1 MNARP
6 GTLLAVAVV
15 ATSLALG
22 TFTLAVGRVDIGVQ
36 LVQSGVYVQIASV
49 AHDSPA
55 QLEGFVPGMIV
66 VSINNTT
73 LLRLPQY
80 TYPDGTPVPP
90 PIATPEPAP
99 TPSPAVSSPAPSAG
113 PSPDGSPT
121 ASNPTSSAAASS
133 PVASPGSSPSPVSSA
148 SPVPSQSSLASPE
161 PTTTLAPTPAR
172 EATPTSEPTPL
183 ANAVPGGAVD
193 NGGGT
198 GGAVANPTDGPTPV
212 LDPPVPTPA
221 QIDPTTLNNLLTSG
235 ISELQAITPF
245 NLEHESG
252 GNGWTITYLGGNYVY
267 GLPTRLLFALLAGCL
282 ILAAGVWL
290 LASGRAGASVR
301 PLAVPLAV
309 ATATPFLVW
318 PLLATWF
325 GPAVALAGVL
335 LPLGMVPL
343 ADALAER
350 IQELEIRRAV
360 RIITAA
366 TATGAIVIGLMRLGL
381 DASNFTADWARLL
394 LVGAIPLV
402 PGVAAA
408 VPIARTASLEP
419 GAGAGPVRS
428 AELAVAGA
436 TPVLSLAT
444 MAFLNPL
451 LLPLSAWLAGIA
463 VAGRFTVRP
472 LARLLSRAQLQ
483 RDLVVAAT
491 EAERARVAADIHD
504 DALQELTLLVRR
516 LDGAGDAEG
525 AAMGRGVIERLRAI
539 CGDLRLPLLDDLGVG
554 PALDWL
560 VRRIETLAGGEVRL
574 ERSDGVRPPPDV
586 ELAFFRVAQEALANA
601 ARHGKPPIVVR
612 YHATEDGAVLSVD
625 DAGPGIAPG
634 AADLAERAGRFGLL
648 NMRQRAEQIDAILDV
663 RPWPGGGTHVG
674 LQWRPH

>member
-1 MNARP
+1 MNSRP
-6 GTLLAVAVV
+6 GTLLAVGVV
-15 ATSLALG
+15 AASLTFGTLAL
-22 TFTLAVGRVDIGVQ
+22 VIGRVDTGVQ
-36 LVQSGVYVQIASV
+36 LVQEGAYVRIASV
-49 AHDSPA
+49 ADDSPA

-66 VSINNTT
+66 VSVNDTP

-80 TYPDGTPVPP
+80 AYPDVTPTPEP
-90 PIATPEPAP
+90 TATPEPTP
-99 TPSPAVSSPAPSAG
+99 TPSFAASSAPSAG
-113 PSPDGSPT
+113 PSPEAAPT
-121 ASNPTSSAAASS
+121 ASGPTSSAAAAS
-133 PVASPGSSPSPVSSA
+133 PAASPGSSLSTQTSA
-148 SPVPSQSSLASPE
+148 SPAPTQSSLASPE
-161 PTTTLAPTPAR
+161 PTPPPGPTP
-172 EATPTSEPTPL
+172 PP
-183 ANAVPGGAVD
+183 NAMPGAAID
-193 NGGGT
+193 NAGGT
-198 GGAVANPTDGPTPV
+198 GGAVAHPAGGPTPV
-212 LDPPVPTPA
+212 LDPPVPTPIE
-221 QIDPTTLNNLLTSG
+221 IDPTTFDHLLARG
-235 ISELQAITPF
+235 VWRLQAITPF
-245 NLEHESG
+245 NLEHDSG
-252 GNGWTITYLGGNYVY
+252 AITYLGGNYVP
-267 GLPTRLLFALLAGCL
+267 GFPIRLFFVLLVGCL
-282 ILAAGVWL
+282 IAGAGAWL

-350 IQELEIRRAV
+350 IGEVEVRRAV

-366 TATGAIVIGLMRLGL
+366 TATGAVVIGFMRLGL
-381 DASNFTADWARLL
+381 DASNFTADWARFL

-408 VPIARTASLEP
+408 IPIARTASLEP

-451 LLPLSAWLAGIA
+451 LLPLSAWLAAIA

-634 AADLAERAGRFGLL
+634 AADLAEHAGRFGLL

>member
-6 GTLLAVAVV
+6 GTLVAIAVV
-15 ATSLALG
+15 ATSL
-22 TFTLAVGRVDIGVQ
+22 TFGLLALAVGRVDIGVQ
-36 LVQSGVYVQIASV
+36 LVQDGAYVRIVSV

-66 VSINNTT
+66 VSINGTP

-80 TYPDGTPVPP
+80 AYPDVTPTPEP
-90 PIATPEPAP
+90 TATPEPTP
-99 TPSPAVSSPAPSAG
+99 TPSPAASSAPSAG
-113 PSPDGSPT
+113 PPDGSPT
-121 ASNPTSSAAASS
+121 ASGPTSSAAA
-133 PVASPGSSPSPVSSA
+133 ASPGASPSAETSA
-148 SPVPSQSSLASPE
+148 SPPAPSPLASPE
-161 PTTTLAPTPAR
+161 ATTTRAPTP
-172 EATPTSEPTPL
+172 TPEPTPPP
-183 ANAVPGGAVD
+183 NAVPGGAI
-193 NGGGT
+193 NNAGGTGGGT
-198 GGAVANPTDGPTPV
+198 GGPIPV
-212 LDPPVPTPA
+212 LDPPVPTPIE
-221 QIDPTTLNNLLTSG
+221 IDPTTFDNLRTFG
-235 ISELQAITPF
+235 ISELEAITPYS
-245 NLEHESG
+245 LEHGSG
-252 GNGWTITYLGGNYVY
+252 DGWTITYLGGNYVY
-267 GLPTRLLFALLAGCL
+267 GLPSRLFFVLIVGCL
-282 ILAAGVWL
+282 ILAGGVWL

-309 ATATPFLVW
+309 ATATPFLAW

-325 GPAVALAGVL
+325 GPAVAIAGVL

-350 IQELEIRRAV
+350 IQEVEVRRAV

-366 TATGAIVIGLMRLGL
+366 TATGAVVIGFMRLGL
-381 DASNFTADWARLL
+381 DADNFTADWARFL

-408 VPIARTASLEP
+408 IPIARTASLEP

-451 LLPLSAWLAGIA
+451 LLPLSAWLAAIA
-463 VAGRFTVRP
+463 MAGRFTVRP

-539 CGDLRLPLLDDLGVG
+539 CGDLRLPILDDLGVG

-574 ERSDGVRPPPDV
+574 ERNDGVRPPPDV

-612 YHATEDGAVLSVD
+612 YHATEDGVVLSID

-634 AADLAERAGRFGLL
+634 AADLAEHAGRFGLL

>member
-6 GTLLAVAVV
+6 GTLLAVAVA
-15 ATSLALG
+15 ATSL
-22 TFTLAVGRVDIGVQ
+22 TFGMVAMVIGRVDMGVQ
-36 LVQSGVYVQIASV
+36 LAQDGAYVRIVSV
-49 AHDSPA
+49 ADDSPA
-55 QLEGFVPGMIV
+55 QLEGFVPGMVV
-66 VSINNTT
+66 VSINDAT

-80 TYPDGTPVPP
+80 VYPEEYVYPDVIPTP
-90 PIATPEPAP
+90 I
-99 TPSPAVSSPAPSAG
+99 PSPATPSAPSAE
-113 PSPDGSPT
+113 PPPEGSP
-121 ASNPTSSAAASS
+121 STSGAPSAAGA
-133 PVASPGSSPSPVSSA
+133 ASPGASPSPVTSA
-148 SPVPSQSSLASPE
+148 SPAASQSAQASPE
-161 PTTTLAPTPAR
+161 PTPTPEAAGGDLDRLR
-172 EATPTSEPTPL
+172 EL
-183 ANAVPGGAVD
+183 GAD
-193 NGGGT
+193 GDGDG
-198 GGAVANPTDGPTPV
+198 VAEGPTPI
-212 LDPPVPTPA
+212 LDPPVPTPVE
-221 QIDPTTLNNLLTSG
+221 IDPATFHNLLAQNLYRL
-235 ISELQAITPF
+235 EAVTPY
-245 NLEHESG
+245 NLEHWSADT
-252 GNGWTITYLGGNYVY
+252 WAVTYLGRDYVHE
-267 GLPTRLLFALLAGCL
+267 LTWLSFVLLTGGCL
-282 ILAAGVWL
+282 ILGAGAWL
-290 LASGRAGASVR
+290 LARGRAGASVR

-309 ATATPFLVW
+309 ATATPFLTW

-325 GPAVALAGVL
+325 GPAVAVAGVL

-343 ADALAER
+343 ADALTER
-350 IQELEIRRAV
+350 IRETDLRHAV
-360 RIITAA
+360 RIVTAA
-366 TATGAIVIGLMRLGL
+366 TATGAVVIGFMRLGL
-381 DASNFTADWARLL
+381 DASNFMADGARYL

-408 VPIARTASLEP
+408 LPIDRTASLEP
-419 GAGAGPVRS
+419 GSGAGPVRS

-444 MAFLNPL
+444 MIFPNPL
-451 LLPLSAWLAGIA
+451 LLPLSAWLAAIA
-463 VAGRFTVRP
+463 MAGRFTVRP

-516 LDGAGDAEG
+516 LDGAGDVEG

-560 VRRIETLAGGEVRL
+560 VQRIETLAGGEVRL

-634 AADLAERAGRFGLL
+634 AADLAEHAGRFGLL

>member
-15 ATSLALG
+15 ATSL
-22 TFTLAVGRVDIGVQ
+22 TFGMLALAVGRVDIGVQ
-36 LVQSGVYVQIASV
+36 LVQDGAYVRIVSV

-66 VSINNTT
+66 VSINGTP

-80 TYPDGTPVPP
+80 AYPDVTPTPEP
-90 PIATPEPAP
+90 TATPEPTP
-99 TPSPAVSSPAPSAG
+99 TPSPAASSAPSAG
-113 PSPDGSPT
+113 PPDGSPT
-121 ASNPTSSAAASS
+121 ASGPTSSAAA
-133 PVASPGSSPSPVSSA
+133 ASPGASPSAETSA
-148 SPVPSQSSLASPE
+148 SPPAPSPLASPE
-161 PTTTLAPTPAR
+161 ATTTRAPTP
-172 EATPTSEPTPL
+172 TPEPTPPP
-183 ANAVPGGAVD
+183 NAVPGGAI
-193 NGGGT
+193 NNAGGTGGGT
-198 GGAVANPTDGPTPV
+198 GGPIPV
-212 LDPPVPTPA
+212 LDPPVPTPIE
-221 QIDPTTLNNLLTSG
+221 IDPTTFDNLRTFG
-235 ISELQAITPF
+235 ISELEAITPYS
-245 NLEHESG
+245 LEHGSG
-252 GNGWTITYLGGNYVY
+252 DGWTITYLGGNYVY
-267 GLPTRLLFALLAGCL
+267 GLPSRLFFVLIVGCL
-282 ILAAGVWL
+282 ILAGGVWL

-309 ATATPFLVW
+309 ATATPFLAW

-325 GPAVALAGVL
+325 GPAVAIAGVL
-335 LPLGMVPL
+335 LPLGMIPL

-350 IQELEIRRAV
+350 IQEVEVRRAV

-366 TATGAIVIGLMRLGL
+366 TATGAVVIGFMRLGL
-381 DASNFTADWARLL
+381 DASNFTADWARFL

-408 VPIARTASLEP
+408 IPIARTASLEP

-451 LLPLSAWLAGIA
+451 LLPLSAWLAAIA

-504 DALQELTLLVRR
+504 DALQELTILVRR

-612 YHATEDGAVLSVD
+612 YHATEEGAVLTVD

-634 AADLAERAGRFGLL
+634 AADLAEHAGRFGLL
-648 NMRQRAEQIDAILDV
+648 NMRQRAAQIDAILDV